1 MLKIKNFPEKDRK
14 NFKKIIEKMIKT
26 RQNYETLLKEATTKL
41 KETKKLR
48 KSTTKPHPQDKTQQM
63 KLGGDLNIQM
73 IDEEN
78 SDILTE
84 SHSFSIS
91 NLSSRIMSR
100 HPSLN
105 QKQFLSLNNAKAKHD
120 LLIVD

>member
-48 KSTTKPHPQDKTQQM
+48 KSTTKQHPQDKTQLM
-63 KLGGDLNIQM
+63 KLGGNLNIQM
-73 IDEEN
+73 IEEEN

-91 NLSSRIMSR
+91 NLSSRMMSS

-105 QKQFLSLNNAKAKHD
+105 QRQFHNAKSKHD